1 MQEYQKT
8 AEAVL
13 REQGTTAQ
21 GLSEAEAAQRLQDQ
35 GPNQLA
41 QAPKESLLHRF
52 LRQLADPMTII
63 LIVAAAVSGITAAY
77 AGESFADTLI
87 IAAVVLINAVLGV
100 VQESKAEQA
109 IEALNLSASRL
120 ESDYAQVFSSANK
133 LNKEVIFA
141 VHQANG
147 EAVNGPGYYLGWNS
161 NYVEAAYQNNPVPI
175 TGGNQWWWYTDRYKA
190 LLTSVEGDTRT
201 KLTYNRADYGTT
213 IKSIEWT
220 EKGVGQMISG
230 ARIFDSDFIL
240 YRYAEAF
247 LMDAEIKYYRKDYG
261 GALTALGEITKRAYG
276 NAAHYTDQS
285 DAAVKRAIVEESLKE
300 LVGEGRTWW
309 TLIRLDAVWDY
320 NKDVADKRE
329 SNANILLWPIT
340 QESIIKNS
348 KLKQTEGWY

>member
-1 MQEYQKT
+1 M
-8 AEAVL
+8 
-13 REQGTTAQ
+13 
-21 GLSEAEAAQRLQDQ
+21 
-35 GPNQLA
+35 
-41 QAPKESLLHRF
+41 
-52 LRQLADPMTII
+52 
-63 LIVAAAVSGITAAY
+63 
-77 AGESFADTLI
+77 
-87 IAAVVLINAVLGV
+87 
-100 VQESKAEQA
+100 
-109 IEALNLSASRL
+109 
-120 ESDYAQVFSSANK
+120 
-133 LNKEVIFA
+133 
-141 VHQANG
+141 
-147 EAVNGPGYYLGWNS
+147 
-161 NYVEAAYQNNPVPI
+161 PI

-285 DAAVKRAIVEESLKE
+285 EAAVKRAIVEESLKE

-309 TLIRLDAVWDY
+309 TLIRLDAVWEY

>member
-1 MQEYQKT
+1 M
-8 AEAVL
+8 
-13 REQGTTAQ
+13 
-21 GLSEAEAAQRLQDQ
+21 
-35 GPNQLA
+35 
-41 QAPKESLLHRF
+41 
-52 LRQLADPMTII
+52 
-63 LIVAAAVSGITAAY
+63 
-77 AGESFADTLI
+77 
-87 IAAVVLINAVLGV
+87 
-100 VQESKAEQA
+100 
-109 IEALNLSASRL
+109 
-120 ESDYAQVFSSANK
+120 
-133 LNKEVIFA
+133 
-141 VHQANG
+141 
-147 EAVNGPGYYLGWNS
+147 
-161 NYVEAAYQNNPVPI
+161 PI

-276 NAAHYTDQS
+276 NAAYYTDPS

-320 NKDVADKRE
+320 NKDVADQARKPTPTFSCGPSRRSPSSRIPS
-329 SNANILLWPIT
+329 SNRRRAGIDT
-340 QESIIKNS
+340 
-348 KLKQTEGWY
+348 